1 MAKDF
6 ESADWTNTLAKV
18 PLFADLSHRHVKAIA
33 KMGKIQT
40 WEPQSPIVRVGAQGD
55 AFYLLLEGSA
65 SVRRQG
71 KRSVPLGIGDSFGEL
86 ALLADV
92 PRTATVVATDHC
104 MTMRIGR
111 KDFTAMLKKEPK
123 VALVLLRGVAERLSN
138 VMNDAV

>member
-1 MAKDF
+1 MAKDY
-6 ESADWTNTLAKV
+6 ENADWTDTLAQV
-18 PLFADLSHRHVKAIA
+18 PLFADLPRRHVKAIA

-40 WEPQSPIVRVGAQGD
+40 WEPQSAIVRVGAEGD

-71 KRSVPLGIGDSFGEL
+71 RRSVSLGVGDYFGEL

-92 PRTATVVATDHC
+92 PRTATVLTTDRC

-111 KDFTAMLKKEPK
+111 KDFTAMLKRDPK
-123 VALVLLRGVAERLSN
+123 IAVVLLRTVATRLSTTMSGE
-138 VMNDAV
+138 V